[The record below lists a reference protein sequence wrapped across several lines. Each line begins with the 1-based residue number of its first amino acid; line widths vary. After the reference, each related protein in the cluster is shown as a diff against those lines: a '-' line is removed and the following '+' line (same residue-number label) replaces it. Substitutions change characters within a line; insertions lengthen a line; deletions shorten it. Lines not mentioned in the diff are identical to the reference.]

1 MDSVKHKTNALK
13 SPRKSSEQTLHTAE
27 HAKPKVGIYGPEYRR
42 LLAMEAP
49 TASKRYCEQYYSLHI
64 PTGALCL
71 TDHSYAGGYGGGYI
85 DDVDELIEFDISYE
99 SFIAYCRK
107 ASPVLERLFHGIT
120 KQSISAYIY
129 KIERLAKPKRL
140 LSYVEEVEGLVNR
153 KEFSIIKPI
162 CIYDSACVYLCRIGK
177 RSMLVLET
185 VSYGASPMVVQEYSI
200 LKEVDLNNSRTED
213 LVKFSDDFVRQHHIA
228 NQIDSD
234 QSTCQSQLAVES
246 AALQRYHELFSYQTI
261 SGNAWV
267 SVVID
272 TATGIPYT
280 AAFQEICVG
289 GGRGTQ
295 LDTLGDA
302 IDYSRIYEL
311 ALRKQAQDPC
321 LWFDPEQYKTLNET
335 NWREFI

>member
-1 MDSVKHKTNALK
+1 
-13 SPRKSSEQTLHTAE
+13 
-27 HAKPKVGIYGPEYRR
+27 
-42 LLAMEAP
+42 
-49 TASKRYCEQYYSLHI
+49 
-64 PTGALCL
+64 
-71 TDHSYAGGYGGGYI
+71 
-85 DDVDELIEFDISYE
+85 
-99 SFIAYCRK
+99 
-107 ASPVLERLFHGIT
+107 
-120 KQSISAYIY
+120 
-129 KIERLAKPKRL
+129 
-140 LSYVEEVEGLVNR
+140 
-153 KEFSIIKPI
+153 
-162 CIYDSACVYLCRIGK
+162 
-177 RSMLVLET
+177 MLVLET

-213 LVKFSDDFVRQHHIA
+213 LVKFSDDFVRRHHIA

-234 QSTCQSQLAVES
+234 QSTCQSQLAVEA
-246 AALQRYHELFSYQTI
+246 AALQRYHELLSYQTI
-261 SGNAWV
+261 SGNAWA